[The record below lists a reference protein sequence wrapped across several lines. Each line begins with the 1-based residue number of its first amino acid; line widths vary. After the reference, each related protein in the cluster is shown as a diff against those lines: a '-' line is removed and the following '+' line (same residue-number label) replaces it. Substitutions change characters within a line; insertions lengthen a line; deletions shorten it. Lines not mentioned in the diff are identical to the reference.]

1 MRESIKF
8 WKDFLLDKRFSIR
21 FKICNIIMGDYLREM
36 IAFSKSNA
44 EQIIE
49 NVSTYDEVP
58 EAQAKL
64 AVLKAKQ
71 INRWLKEV
79 ME

>member
-36 IAFSKSNA
+36 IACSKSNA
-44 EQIIE
+44 KQIIE
-49 NVSTYDEVP
+49 NASTYDEVP

>member
-36 IAFSKSNA
+36 IAFSKLNA

-49 NVSTYDEVP
+49 NASTYDEVP

>member
-71 INRWLKEV
+71 INRWLKED

>member
-49 NVSTYDEVP
+49 NASTYDEVP

>member
-8 WKDFLLDKRFSIR
+8 WKDFLLDRRFSIR

-36 IAFSKSNA
+36 IAFSKLNA

-49 NVSTYDEVP
+49 NASTYDEVP